1 MSEKQECDE
10 IEKVLESLPN
20 DDKIIDDCDEFKI
33 KDVFTKRGP
42 PILPRII
49 KTARTTKEM
58 DIAEANGYGLCKEI
72 VVPSPQIS
80 IKEVFIRNKDTGEVT
95 TQPYNYYAVICGTQ
109 DNTEILKIETCY
121 PYKFPSDIAAYLL
134 PKDLEI
140 GERVILEDLIEDIVG
155 ADHSEGTYRLGSA
168 EAIWNGEQFII
179 DHDSYTVDESIG

>member
-1 MSEKQECDE
+1 MSEKQEYDE
-10 IEKVLESLPN
+10 IEKVLESLPY

-49 KTARTTKEM
+49 KTARTIKEM
-58 DIAEANGYGLCKEI
+58 GAAEANGYALCKEAVI
-72 VVPSPQIS
+72 PSPQIS

-95 TQPYNYYAVICGTQ
+95 TQPYNYYAVVSGTQ

-121 PYKFPSDIAAYLL
+121 PYKFPSNTAAYLL

-155 ADHSEGTYRLGSA
+155 ADHSEGTYRLKSA
-168 EAIWNGEQFII
+168 EAIWNGERFAI
-179 DHDSYTVDESIG
+179 DHDSYSVSVTIG